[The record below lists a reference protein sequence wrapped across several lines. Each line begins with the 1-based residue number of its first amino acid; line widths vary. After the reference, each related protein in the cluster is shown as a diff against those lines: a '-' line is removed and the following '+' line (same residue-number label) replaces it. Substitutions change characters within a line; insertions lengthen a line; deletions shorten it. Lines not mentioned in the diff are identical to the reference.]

1 MDGQTEEVNM
11 SKDQEN
17 ALLGSP
23 AEILNGMNAYIEGK
37 MKRYNLLFAV
47 NGGAFAIAKLYG
59 DPNTQKVLGGLT
71 PKALAIGAI
80 IFTAIMWRDIY
91 VFGKMMRDKFFGGE
105 YVFRRE
111 GQIILGLLSSLL
123 IAGWLLAAFYPKSS

>member
-1 MDGQTEEVNM
+1 M
-11 SKDQEN
+11 SNDQET

-23 AEILNGMNAYIEGK
+23 TELLNGMNSYIEGK

-59 DPNTQKVLGGLT
+59 DPNAQKILGGLT

-80 IFTAIMWRDIY
+80 IFTAIMWRDIH
-91 VFGKMMRDKFFGGE
+91 VFGKMMRDKFFGGKL
-105 YVFRRE
+105 VFRRE